1 MCLPWAGLLP
11 ALFVL
16 LELPVAAPGSFLFAQ
31 VWPVQAVKTQAQ
43 VLQPLESLSRDS
55 GNSPWMTGGQS
66 SAPSELV
73 QFHGAAVKG
82 GWGVRGSHADHLSV
96 NLQGSEL
103 RQSGLE
109 FVPTS
114 R

>member
-43 VLQPLESLSRDS
+43 VLQPL
-55 GNSPWMTGGQS
+55 
-66 SAPSELV
+66 
-73 QFHGAAVKG
+73 
-82 GWGVRGSHADHLSV
+82 
-96 NLQGSEL
+96 
-103 RQSGLE
+103 
-109 FVPTS
+109 
-114 R
+114 